1 MDPRFRSLKFLE
13 KIDGSCSKLDVRK
26 AISSMALQMEI
37 GHSGSNYTDDN
48 QAAKAATAA
57 ASGGTHSRRHGQN
70 RHRDNEKAM
79 SDLFGDNE
87 PNEDINS
94 DTPEDIVAKEITQY
108 FGEKDTDRDVNIL
121 HWWSVNAHRFKLLA
135 RLARQYVVVTATS
148 SPCER
153 LFSEAGAIADRKRA
167 TLSPEH
173 VDILTCLH
181 HNLSSIGMNTVKTDD
196 MDLSD

>member
-1 MDPRFRSLKFLE
+1 MVHAQNWMYAKPSHQWHCRW
-13 KIDGSCSKLDVRK
+13 KLV
-26 AISSMALQMEI
+26 ISI
-37 GHSGSNYTDDN
+37 RCNYTDDNYTDDN
-48 QAAKAATAA
+48 QAAKAAAAA

-87 PNEDINS
+87 DINS
-94 DTPEDIVAKEITQY
+94 DTPEDKVAKEITQY

-135 RLARQYVVVTATS
+135 GLARHYVVVTATS

-181 HNLSSIGMNTVKTDD
+181 HNLIHP
-196 MDLSD
+196 LE